1 MQSESRIIK
10 ACALALLLVASL
22 SLISVPSD
30 DVSAETAYDKDY
42 GQFYSYTL
50 QFVFDGADAQTIDW
64 NFGDGSAHSTEWNPS
79 HTYAEKGVYY
89 VTQTT
94 TNTYNGGSTTVQV
107 YKVEVMG
114 FPVISFDT
122 HGGPV
127 VDPVQQTAYNVKAT
141 APADP
146 ARNGYEFG
154 GWFDDPELTQAH
166 DWDANVIASTTL
178 HAKWTPVQTVT
189 EFTVTFDVAGGPET
203 VSSKTVTEGS
213 TVTLPDYTGTLEGK
227 EFAGWVHGS
236 TTYQPGQSITVNAD
250 MIFTASWKD
259 KTSEPTDPEDPENPD
274 DEDPTDPGKD
284 DPDNGLLD
292 DVIDRLT
299 GPEAYK
305 YVLGTILIIVLLG
318 TVIAVARR
326 H

>member
-1 MQSESRIIK
+1 MIK

-22 SLISVPSD
+22 SLIPVISD

-64 NFGDGSAHSTEWNPS
+64 DFGDGSAHSTEWNPS

-127 VDPVQQTAYNVKAT
+127 VDPVQQTAYNIKAT
-141 APADP
+141 APTDP
-146 ARNGYEFG
+146 VRNGYEFG

-166 DWDANVIASTTL
+166 DWDANVIASTIL

-189 EFTVTFDVAGGPET
+189 EFTVTFDVAGGSET
-203 VSSKTVTEGS
+203 VPEMTASDGFQI
-213 TVTLPDYTGTLEGK
+213 TLPEYSGTLEGK
-227 EFAGWVHGS
+227 EFAGWMHG
-236 TTYQPGQSITVNAD
+236 TTVYLPGQSVTVSAD
-250 MIFTASWKD
+250 MTFTAQWKD
-259 KTSEPTDPEDPENPD
+259 RTTDPTDPTDPENPG
-274 DEDPTDPGKD
+274 EGPTDPGKD
-284 DPDNGLLD
+284 KPGKGPLD
-292 DVIDRLT
+292 DIVNRLT

-305 YVLGTILIIVLLG
+305 YILGLVLIIGIFG
-318 TVIAVARR
+318 TAIAVARR